1 MFITA
6 PQSTGWQQTAHLG
19 MDGVCYDILIKEQD
33 DKFSAAWV
41 CQECCEQSTWRA
53 IAPTRERAIERAI
66 VGAEVHHSFSHREK
80 IAAALFSESSRETL
94 DFEKLVS

>member
-66 VGAEVHHSFSHREK
+66 VGAEVHHSFSHKDKTGDVRLSK
-80 IAAALFSESSRETL
+80 SSRETVTF
-94 DFEKLVS
+94 DVSVS